1 MSNENTAAGLEDG
14 SETTEPTDF
23 HSRLSEDISRAMEEC
38 FRSGLVGDV
47 IRSLQPVIVT
57 AVTAAVTRAMES
69 FVKTMKEEIR
79 MQSQQVNDT
88 ILCDL
93 HKQIKQQSYQLEQ
106 MEQYSRRENVRI
118 KGIRCTEGEDVT
130 ATVIKVA
137 EDIGV
142 TLIQAD
148 ISVCHCI
155 GTSSDANRPKP
166 IIVRLAR
173 REKKIELMKN
183 KKKLK
188 RGIYIDEDLTK
199 MRSKMLYEI
208 RRDPQ
213 TTKTWTIDGRIF
225 AMVNEGG
232 EEMKKIFDTPIDLY
246 SHS

>member
-1 MSNENTAAGLEDG
+1 M
-14 SETTEPTDF
+14 EP
-23 HSRLSEDISRAMEEC
+23 
-38 FRSGLVGDV
+38 
-47 IRSLQPVIVT
+47 
-57 AVTAAVTRAMES
+57 
-69 FVKTMKEEIR
+69 FVETMKEEIR

-93 HKQIKQQSYQLEQ
+93 QKQIKQQSYQLQQ

-137 EDIGV
+137 EDNGV

-148 ISVCHCI
+148 ISVCHRI

-166 IIVRLAR
+166 IIVRLAK

-183 KKKLK
+183 KKKLN

-208 RRDPQ
+208 RRDP
-213 TTKTWTIDGRIF
+213 
-225 AMVNEGG
+225 
-232 EEMKKIFDTPIDLY
+232 
-246 SHS
+246 